1 MHMLHIIYIYIRRK
15 VFKLVPRRERVNV
28 YIYIHYIQY
37 VGCLSGTWTNCLNL
51 NPLTPCHQ
59 LRKLCGIVDG
69 SCLKWPAHGFGWSFW
84 TSPLL
89 FGKCWFSSSMGAE
102 ISLPPNCDDVA
113 PSMLS
118 SWDIINPYRNQ
129 SPTQIGDNRSVFSDL
144 IINMFHHCGCGN
156 SSNPSLQW

>member
-1 MHMLHIIYIYIRRK
+1 MYMYVLDAYAAYYIYIRRK
-15 VFKLVPRRERVNV
+15 VFKLVPRRERENV

-37 VGCLSGTWTNCLNL
+37 VGCLSGTWTNCLNF

-69 SCLKWPAHGFGWSFW
+69 SCLKWPTHGFGLSFW

-89 FGKCWFSSSMGAE
+89 FGKCWFSSSAGQGWN
-102 ISLPPNCDDVA
+102 LLTPKLRWWA
-113 PSMLS
+113 PSMLGC

-129 SPTQIGDNRSVFSDL
+129 SPTEIGVYPL
-144 IINMFHHCGCGN
+144 II
-156 SSNPSLQW
+156 